1 MKKLKIFLLLA
12 MCMFFMTGCKKE
24 VVLEEGQSAIYYLNK
39 DGTSV
44 VPVAYEITGETA
56 EKKIEELLL
65 KLEEAPESLDYRRT
79 IPENVKLLQYT
90 LDRKQL
96 YLDFG
101 SEYLNLDKATE
112 VLVRAAIVHTMTQV
126 EEVSYI
132 GFQIA
137 GEPLKD
143 TKGNNIGLMNA
154 NTFLD
159 NMGSEE
165 NATKIVKLNLYYANK
180 SGDKLKTQSSVLEY
194 NANVAVEKVVV
205 EQLIAGPSEEGF
217 FATIP
222 KDTKVMSITTKD
234 GVCYVNLD
242 TAFTS
247 QGYDVLGAVT
257 IYSIV
262 NSLTEIS
269 GINSVQILVNGET
282 SITYKDNI
290 SLETIF
296 QRNPEIIEKGE
307 PNAYK
312 ALMPGSSSSHTND
325 MDFSEGCLV

>member
-1 MKKLKIFLLLA
+1 MKKIKIFLLLA
-12 MCMFFMTGCKKE
+12 MCIFLMTGCKKE
-24 VVLEEGQSAIYYLNK
+24 AVLEEGQSAIYYLNK

-65 KLEEAPESLDYRRT
+65 KLEEAPESVDYRRT
-79 IPENVKLLQYT
+79 IPENVTLLQYT

-96 YLDFG
+96 YLDFS

-112 VLVRAAIVHTMTQV
+112 VLVRAAVVHTMTQV

-242 TAFTS
+242 TAFTG

-269 GINSVQILVNGET
+269 GISSVQILVNGET

-307 PNAYK
+307 PNA
-312 ALMPGSSSSHTND
+312 
-325 MDFSEGCLV
+325 

>member
-1 MKKLKIFLLLA
+1 MKKIKIFLLLTI
-12 MCMFFMTGCKKE
+12 CMFLMTGCKKE
-24 VVLEEGQSAIYYLNK
+24 EVLEEGQSAIYYLNK

-65 KLEEAPESLDYRRT
+65 KLEEAPESVDYRRT
-79 IPENVKLLQYT
+79 IPENVTLLQYT

-96 YLDFG
+96 YLDFS

-112 VLVRAAIVHTMTQV
+112 VLVRAAVVHTMTQV

-180 SGDKLKTQSSVLEY
+180 NGDKLKTQSSVLEY

-242 TAFTS
+242 TAFTG

-307 PNAYK
+307 PNA
-312 ALMPGSSSSHTND
+312 
-325 MDFSEGCLV
+325 

>member
-79 IPENVKLLQYT
+79 IPENVTLLQYT

-96 YLDFG
+96 YLDFS

-205 EQLIAGPSEEGF
+205 EQLISGPSEEGF

-242 TAFTS
+242 TAFTG

-269 GINSVQILVNGET
+269 GISSVQILVNGET

-307 PNAYK
+307 PNA
-312 ALMPGSSSSHTND
+312 
-325 MDFSEGCLV
+325 

>member
-1 MKKLKIFLLLA
+1 M
-12 MCMFFMTGCKKE
+12 
-24 VVLEEGQSAIYYLNK
+24 
-39 DGTSV
+39 
-44 VPVAYEITGETA
+44 
-56 EKKIEELLL
+56 
-65 KLEEAPESLDYRRT
+65 
-79 IPENVKLLQYT
+79 
-90 LDRKQL
+90 
-96 YLDFG
+96 
-101 SEYLNLDKATE
+101 
-112 VLVRAAIVHTMTQV
+112 
-126 EEVSYI
+126 
-132 GFQIA
+132 
-137 GEPLKD
+137 
-143 TKGNNIGLMNA
+143 
-154 NTFLD
+154 
-159 NMGSEE
+159 
-165 NATKIVKLNLYYANK
+165 
-180 SGDKLKTQSSVLEY
+180 EY

-269 GINSVQILVNGET
+269 GISSVQILVNGET

-307 PNAYK
+307 TNA
-312 ALMPGSSSSHTND
+312 
-325 MDFSEGCLV
+325 

>member
-1 MKKLKIFLLLA
+1 MKKIKIFLLLA
-12 MCMFFMTGCKKE
+12 MCIFLMTGCKKE
-24 VVLEEGQSAIYYLNK
+24 AVLEEGQSAIYYLNK

-65 KLEEAPESLDYRRT
+65 KLEEAPESVDYRRT
-79 IPENVKLLQYT
+79 IPENVTLLQYT

-96 YLDFG
+96 YLDFS

-242 TAFTS
+242 TAFTG

-269 GINSVQILVNGET
+269 GISSVQILVNGET

-307 PNAYK
+307 PNA
-312 ALMPGSSSSHTND
+312 
-325 MDFSEGCLV
+325 

>member
-1 MKKLKIFLLLA
+1 MKKLKIFLLLT
-12 MCMFFMTGCKKE
+12 MCMFLMTGCKKE
-24 VVLEEGQSAIYYLNK
+24 EVLEEGQSAIYYLNK

-44 VPVAYEITGETA
+44 VPAAYEITGETA

-65 KLEEAPESLDYRRT
+65 KLEEAPESVDYRRT
-79 IPENVKLLQYT
+79 IPENVTLLQYT

-96 YLDFG
+96 YLDFS

-112 VLVRAAIVHTMTQV
+112 VLVRAAVVHTMTQV

-180 SGDKLKTQSSVLEY
+180 NGDKLKTQSSVLEY

-242 TAFTS
+242 TAFTG

-307 PNAYK
+307 PNA
-312 ALMPGSSSSHTND
+312 
-325 MDFSEGCLV
+325 